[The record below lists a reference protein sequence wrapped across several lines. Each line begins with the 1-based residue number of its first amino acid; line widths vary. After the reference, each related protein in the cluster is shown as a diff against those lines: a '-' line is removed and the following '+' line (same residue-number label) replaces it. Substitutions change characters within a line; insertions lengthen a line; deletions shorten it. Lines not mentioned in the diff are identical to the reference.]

1 MNTSMMAAS
10 VTMGQ
15 LQKKMDTI
23 ANNMANSNTTGFK
36 RREASFSDLLFQQV
50 NNQIVPSMETGRLTP
65 NGLRVGAG
73 AKIGQTA
80 LRTEQGSIQQT
91 DRQLDLAI
99 QNPNHFFQ
107 IEVSNNNGER
117 EVRYTRDGTFYFSQS
132 PNNPNELNI
141 VTGQGHFLLGPN
153 GPITVPADHSELQI
167 DENGIISVILRDGT
181 TTVPAGQLEMVRVQ
195 RPQIL
200 EQLGENLFGLPE
212 NLIEQ
217 GYVPADILGV
227 IGAGQVSLRQGAL
240 EMSNVDM
247 GREMS
252 EMILSQRSYQF
263 NARSISMADQMMGLV
278 NSIR

>member
-1 MNTSMMAAS
+1 MNTSMMTAS

-15 LQKKMDTI
+15 LQKQMDTI
-23 ANNMANSNTTGFK
+23 AHNLANTNTTGFK
-36 RREASFSDLLFQQV
+36 RREATFSDLLFQQV
-50 NNQIVPSMETGRLTP
+50 NNQMVPSMETGRLTP
-65 NGLRVGAG
+65 NGIRVGAG

-80 LRTEQGSIQQT
+80 LRTEQGSIQTT
-91 DRQLDLAI
+91 DRPLDLAI

-107 IEVSNNNGER
+107 VEVRNDDQS
-117 EVRYTRDGTFYFSQS
+117 EVRYTRDGAYYFSQN
-132 PNNPNELNI
+132 PDNPNVLNI

-153 GPITVPADHSELQI
+153 GPVTVPADHSEVQI
-167 DENGIISVILRDGT
+167 DENGVISVILRDGT
-181 TTVPAGQLEMVRVQ
+181 TVGAGRLELVNVQ

-200 EQLGENLFGLPE
+200 EQLGENLFGLPN

-227 IGAGQVSLRQGAL
+227 IPAGQVSVRQGAL

-252 EMILSQRSYQF
+252 EMILAQRSYQF